1 MIYDGFVFAAFCYSV
16 SHEILYFLA
25 YFALVIVAAAAYVV
39 AVVVAVAV
47 VVDKTCVV
55 A

>member
-1 MIYDGFVFAAFCYSV
+1 MIDDGFVFAAFCCSF

-25 YFALVIVAAAAYVV
+25 YFALVVVAAAAYVV
-39 AVVVAVAV
+39 AVVAAVAV
-47 VVDKTCVV
+47 VVDKACVV